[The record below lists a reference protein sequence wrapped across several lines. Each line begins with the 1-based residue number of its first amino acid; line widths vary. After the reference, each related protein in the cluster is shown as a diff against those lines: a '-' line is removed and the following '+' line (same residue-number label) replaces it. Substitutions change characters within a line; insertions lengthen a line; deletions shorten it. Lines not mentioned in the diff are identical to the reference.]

1 MQMQTKQFAFI
12 PWWIPPVLSRNNL
25 KTEDLLS
32 FERIQP
38 FFSTEDLTSLVA
50 LSLQAQLFAGNGA
63 GPDTTLWC
71 DRWLASASDARTQQT
86 IKDIATLAAS
96 QEMQDETLR
105 RLVVDQS
112 AVTDSPR
119 GAVGPSDTFEVSL
132 MGDVGIAVLIKQGY
146 TLIDHARNSFNLLRC
161 MVQKL
166 YVYEDYQSLVSR
178 PVGQAYIES
187 LMH

>member
-1 MQMQTKQFAFI
+1 
-12 PWWIPPVLSRNNL
+12 
-25 KTEDLLS
+25 
-32 FERIQP
+32 
-38 FFSTEDLTSLVA
+38 
-50 LSLQAQLFAGNGA
+50 
-63 GPDTTLWC
+63 
-71 DRWLASASDARTQQT
+71 
-86 IKDIATLAAS
+86 
-96 QEMQDETLR
+96 MQDETLR

-166 YVYEDYQSLVSR
+166 YVYEDYHSLVSR